1 MAPAGERLGVLVVR
15 AWLEAVEPVL
25 RARITGRR
33 DVTAPHETS
42 IVVAGRE
49 PTVEAVRRW
58 LEDFESEV
66 PAERDVAGDG
76 DVTSA

>member
-1 MAPAGERLGVLVVR
+1 
-15 AWLEAVEPVL
+15 
-25 RARITGRR
+25 
-33 DVTAPHETS
+33 VTAPHETS